1 MLGYRRVGRAIPLDP
16 PGSAKRS
23 LECWPLC
30 VPRWKK
36 EVPLHTPRSLRSL
49 AVPQL
54 PPPETERFYR
64 IWFALLHYVNAQRHL
79 VPAFPATWEEA
90 TQEAS
95 LPLDAVQ
102 PLRDALWAEDAL
114 REQFIADNPTGLP
127 TADLAL
133 VTSWQHR
140 VAGPF
145 YIFRYLQQHTL
156 FLSATS
162 PAQAYGVLGL
172 VSPIEEIVGPVL
184 PVYAEAVLL
193 PFGQQIIYDSLLAP
207 YDIVFGPG
215 IRRDLRQTYRDLLE
229 RHGVITSLPWAPRP
243 LDLEEA
249 RAGIAARNARVLA
262 AFRRELGHAG
272 LTSAKAEAHGATI
285 HNFAQSLL
293 LGQTPPRG
301 LLDLRP
307 TDLSA
312 YLRTRRDNDALIS
325 LRRFVRFLVRTERL
339 DAERA
344 EALRTLLR

>member
-1 MLGYRRVGRAIPLDP
+1 VGYPH
-16 PGSAKRS
+16 GSAERS
-23 LECWPLC
+23 LECWLLR
-30 VPRWKK
+30 VQRWKE
-36 EVPLHTPRSLRSL
+36 EVPLHTRHTLHSL
-49 AVPQL
+49 AMPQL

-90 TQEAS
+90 TEEAS
-95 LPLDAVQ
+95 MPVDAVQ
-102 PLRDALWAEDAL
+102 PLRDTLWAEDAL
-114 REQFIADNPTGLP
+114 RERFITDNPTGLP

-133 VTSWQHR
+133 VASWQHR

-145 YIFRYLQQHTL
+145 YIFRYLKKHTL

-215 IRRDLRQTYRDLLE
+215 IRRDLQQTYRDLLE
-229 RHGVITSLPWAPRP
+229 RHGVITRLPWAPRP
-243 LDLEEA
+243 MDREEA
-249 RAGIAARNARVLA
+249 RAGIVARNARVLA

-272 LTSAKAEAHGATI
+272 LTPNKAEAHCATI
-285 HNFAQSLL
+285 HDFAQTMLV
-293 LGQTPPRG
+293 GQTSPRG

-312 YLRTRRDNDALIS
+312 YLRTRRDRDALIS
-325 LRRFVRFLVRTERL
+325 LRRFVRFLVKTERL

-344 EALRTLLR
+344 GALRTLLR

>member
-1 MLGYRRVGRAIPLDP
+1 VQ
-16 PGSAKRS
+16 
-23 LECWPLC
+23 
-30 VPRWKK
+30 RWKK
-36 EVPLHTPRSLRSL
+36 EVPVPTLRSL

-54 PPPETERFYR
+54 PPPATERFYR

-79 VPAFPATWEEA
+79 VPAFPATREAA

-95 LPLDAVQ
+95 MPLDVVQ

-133 VTSWQHR
+133 VASWQHR
-140 VAGPF
+140 LAGPF
-145 YIFRYLQQHTL
+145 YIFRYLKKHTL

-193 PFGQQIIYDSLLAP
+193 PFGQRIIYDSLLAP
-207 YDIVFGPG
+207 YDIFFGPG
-215 IRRDLRQTYRDLLE
+215 IRRDLQQIYRDLLE
-229 RHGVITSLPWAPRP
+229 CHGVITTLPWAPRP
-243 LDLEEA
+243 RDLEEA

-262 AFRRELGHAG
+262 AFRRQLGRAG
-272 LTSAKAEAHGATI
+272 LTPTTAEAHCATI
-285 HNFAQSLL
+285 YDFAQTILL
-293 LGQTPPRG
+293 SQTPARG

-312 YLRTRRDNDALIS
+312 YLRTRRDTDALIS

-339 DAERA
+339 DDERA